1 MKGIILDVASL
12 APDDLNL
19 QPITRQLEE
28 WQSYGQTTAQQLNER
43 LVGAEIVLTNKVA
56 MTEAVLVENPQIK
69 YIGVLAT
76 GTNNVDLATAKARQ
90 IVVSNVRGYGTHSV
104 AQHTLGLI
112 LNLATRQPDYL
123 AAVKQGQWQQ
133 SEHFCLLNQPILELA
148 GKTCL
153 IVGLGEL
160 GQAVAKL
167 VKALGMKVIAATFE
181 GHQSQSVQGVER
193 LPFEAALPQADV
205 ISLHCP
211 LSEQTEHLFN
221 RHTLRLVKPGALLIN
236 TARGGLIEE
245 QALVDALHAGWLGGA
260 ALDVV
265 SEEPPPVDHPLFQ
278 SSIPN
283 LYITP
288 HNAWGTQAARQ
299 TLVNMA
305 GENLAAFLSG
315 KPINQVC

>member
-19 QPITRQLEE
+19 QPITQQLLE
-28 WQSYGQTTAQQLNER
+28 WWCYEQSTGQQLNDR
-43 LVGAEIVLTNKVA
+43 LAGAEIVLTNKVA
-56 MTEAVLVENPQIK
+56 ITEQTLKDNPQIK

-76 GTNNVDLATAKARQ
+76 GTNNIDLAAAKAHQ
-90 IVVSNVRGYGTHSV
+90 VIVSNVRGYGTQSV
-104 AQHTLGLI
+104 AQHTLALI

-123 AAVKQGQWQQ
+123 IAVKQGLWQQ
-133 SEHFCLLNQPILELA
+133 SEHFCLLDKPILELA

-160 GQAVAKL
+160 GQAVAAL
-167 VKALGMKVIAATFE
+167 VKAFGMRVVAATFE
-181 GHQSQSVQGVER
+181 GHQSQPVKGIER
-193 LPFEAALPQADV
+193 LPFEMALPLADV

-211 LSEQTEHLFN
+211 LTEQTEYLFN
-221 RHTLRLVKPGALLIN
+221 RHTLRLVKPGALLVN

-245 QALVDALHAGWLGGA
+245 QALIDALKVGLLGGA

-265 SEEPPPVDHPLFQ
+265 SEEPPPLEHLLFKPD
-278 SSIPN
+278 IPN

-288 HNAWGTQAARQ
+288 HNAWGTQTARQ
-299 TLVNMA
+299 ALVNMA
-305 GENLAAFLSG
+305 GENLAAFLAG
-315 KPINQVC
+315 EPINQVC

>member
-12 APDDLNL
+12 APGDLNL
-19 QPITRQLEE
+19 QSITRQPID
-28 WQSYGQTTAQQLNER
+28 WQCYDQTASHQLSER
-43 LVGAEIVLTNKVA
+43 LVDVDILLTNKVPI
-56 MTEAVLVENPQIK
+56 TEDLLKDNPQIK

-76 GTNNVDLATAKARQ
+76 GTNNIDLTAAKAKRV
-90 IVVSNVRGYGTHSV
+90 IVSNIRGYGTNSV
-104 AQHTLGLI
+104 AQHTLTLL
-112 LNLATRQPDYL
+112 LNLATHQPDYL
-123 AAVKQGQWQQ
+123 AAVRQHVWQQ
-133 SEHFCLLNQPILELA
+133 SEHFCLLDQPIIELS

-167 VKALGMKVIAATFE
+167 VQALGMKVVAATFE
-181 GHQSQSVQGVER
+181 GHQSQPVSGIER
-193 LPFEAALPQADV
+193 LPFEMALPQADV

-211 LSEQTEHLFN
+211 LTDQTEHLFN
-221 RHTLRLVKPGALLIN
+221 RHTLRLVKPGALLVN

-245 QALVDALHAGWLGGA
+245 YALIDALNSGLLGGA
-260 ALDVV
+260 ALDVI
-265 SEEPPPVDHPLFQ
+265 SEEPPSANHPLFK
-278 SSIPN
+278 SKISN

-299 TLVNMA
+299 RLIDMA

-315 KPINQVC
+315 HPINRVC